1 MEQDSFKVLEYKKI
15 LERLQNKA
23 GSILGK
29 ELAGGLQ
36 PSSDIDEV
44 KERLRETAEAV
55 MVSSMANPP
64 LGGIRDIRELMKKIG
79 IGAIIETSEI
89 MDV

>member
-15 LERLQNKA
+15 LEKLQDKA

-36 PSSDIDEV
+36 PSNDIDEV
-44 KERLRETAEAV
+44 KERLKETAARAAV
-55 MVSSMANPP
+55 FLLRNR
-64 LGGIRDIRELMKKIG
+64 IH
-79 IGAIIETSEI
+79 
-89 MDV
+89 